1 MKKLLVVTL
10 LGLQSCGLFSIDAEP
25 TIKIKKEQTEIFLTV
40 VDNFTEIIKNS
51 KGLTDAQREL
61 ILVKISEAVRAYEKD
76 DYVQLEFLNSI
87 DDENYEAVMQE
98 IKALFIKLK
107 VKYQW

>member
-1 MKKLLVVTL
+1 MKKLLLAL
-10 LGLQSCGLFSIDAEP
+10 LISLQSCGLFSIDSEP
-25 TIKIKKEQTEIFLTV
+25 TIKVKKEQTEIFLTV

-51 KGLTDAQREL
+51 KGISDAQREL

-87 DDENYEAVMQE
+87 DDENYEPVMQE
-98 IKALFIKLK
+98 IKALFMKIK